1 MAYVS
6 QALKA
11 KLSPGIK
18 AICKKYNVKA
28 SIAVRNHS
36 TLVLN
41 IKQGP
46 IDFFTSYNKK
56 MESNRSGS
64 GHTFVPETKCIQV
77 NEYHYDKHFAGTALD
92 FLDEIVA
99 AMNIGNHDNSDIQ
112 TDYFCVGFYTNIN
125 IGQWNTPYIQVA

>member
-6 QALKA
+6 QELKA

-28 SIAVRNHS
+28 SIAVRDHS

-56 MESNRSGS
+56 MESIRSGN
-64 GHTFVPETKCIQV
+64 GYPFVPETKCIQV
-77 NEYHYDKHFAGTALD
+77 NEYHYDSHYDGTALN

-99 AMNIGNHDNSDIQ
+99 AMNIGNHDNSDSQ
-112 TDYFCVGFYTNIN
+112 TDYFDVGFYTNIN
-125 IGQWNTPYIQVA
+125 IGSWNKPYVMVA

>member
-11 KLSPGIK
+11 QLAPGIK
-18 AICKKYNVKA
+18 AICKKYGVKA

-56 MESNRSGS
+56 MESNNSGR
-64 GHTFVPETKCIQV
+64 GYPFVPETKYIQV
-77 NEYHYDKHFAGTALD
+77 NEYHYDKHYDGVALK
-92 FLDEIVA
+92 FIDEIVT
-99 AMNIGNHDNSDIQ
+99 AMNIGNHNNSDIQ
-112 TDYFCVGFYTNIN
+112 TDYFDVGFYTNIN
-125 IGQWNTPYIQVA
+125 IGSWNTPYVQVA